1 MLSLLKI
8 ARAGKAS
15 ARGGIACPASLLVTC
30 LVKFHCDETIEP
42 YMAVHFSIIIYSYWL
57 FTKTCPLGIV
67 TKLIVIASVIETSS

>member
-30 LVKFHCDETIEP
+30 LRR
-42 YMAVHFSIIIYSYWL
+42 IYSLLRPFDPIY
-57 FTKTCPLGIV
+57 IH
-67 TKLIVIASVIETSS
+67 INMIEFHEELCDMSNIISFNPFNNFE